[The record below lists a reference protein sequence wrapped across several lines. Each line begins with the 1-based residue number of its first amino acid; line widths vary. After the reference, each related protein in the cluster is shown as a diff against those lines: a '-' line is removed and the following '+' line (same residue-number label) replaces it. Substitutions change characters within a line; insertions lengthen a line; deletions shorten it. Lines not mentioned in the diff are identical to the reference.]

1 MTILVAFFVIGFV
14 GALTISGIR
23 VYFMIDDY
31 RMRKK
36 QNKQENQSQ
45 IKA

>member
-36 QNKQENQSQ
+36 HNKQLKENQ
-45 IKA
+45 

>member
-14 GALTISGIR
+14 GALTVSGIR

-36 QNKQENQSQ
+36 QNKQLKENQ
-45 IKA
+45 

>member
-1 MTILVAFFVIGFV
+1 MTILLAFFVIGFV

-23 VYFMIDDY
+23 VYFIIDDY

-36 QNKQENQSQ
+36 QNKQLKENQ
-45 IKA
+45 

>member
-1 MTILVAFFVIGFV
+1 MTILVAFFVSGFV
-14 GALTISGIR
+14 GALTVSGIR

-36 QNKQENQSQ
+36 QNKQLKENQ
-45 IKA
+45 

>member
-1 MTILVAFFVIGFV
+1 MIILIAFFVIGFV

-36 QNKQENQSQ
+36 QTKQQREKQ
-45 IKA
+45 

>member
-36 QNKQENQSQ
+36 QNKQLKENQ
-45 IKA
+45 

>member
-1 MTILVAFFVIGFV
+1 MTILVAFFVIGLV

-23 VYFMIDDY
+23 IYFMMDDY

-36 QNKQENQSQ
+36 QNKHDNQSQ

>member
-1 MTILVAFFVIGFV
+1 MIILVAFFVIGLV

-36 QNKQENQSQ
+36 QNKQLKENQ
-45 IKA
+45 

>member
-1 MTILVAFFVIGFV
+1 MTILVAFFVISLV

-23 VYFMIDDY
+23 IYFTIDDY

-36 QNKQENQSQ
+36 QKKQ
-45 IKA
+45 

>member
-1 MTILVAFFVIGFV
+1 MTILVAFFVIGLV

-36 QNKQENQSQ
+36 QNKQLKENQ
-45 IKA
+45 

>member
-31 RMRKK
+31 RIRKK
-36 QNKQENQSQ
+36 QNKQLKENQ
-45 IKA
+45 